1 MKQSMPPRPRLL
13 GGAPMRVIRKDD
25 ENTEELSNCNLPAQN
40 KPASIPEG
48 LKSPLPPI
56 PTWDEMQQHK
66 ERLSYPQIPQSHS
79 HPPLQQQQQQ
89 PTPHPQQQY
98 EVLASTHYQSAGPPR
113 TFTVD
118 KHTYHIVKEVGKG
131 GSSTV
136 YCALRDSGG
145 GGDSE
150 LVALKHVV
158 GKDNVCQLRDEI
170 KLLLQLKQVPQ
181 VVRHI
186 AHEITATQGVLV
198 MELGQTDVSQ
208 CFAELTRNPD
218 TGKRDVLANRNT
230 VKFFFEGMVQAV
242 QAIHSHRIVHGD
254 LKPANFVFS
263 KGKIKLIDF
272 GIAKSVRDDT
282 INITRD
288 GMAGTMNYIPPEAL
302 MENDMQ
308 QYKLSCKADVWSLG
322 CILYSMCYGAPPF
335 QDVQPNARKIIA
347 ILNPQFEIKFP
358 ATCGREE
365 IDLMQR
371 CLQRDVERRI
381 GIEDVLQHPFLTGQS
396 SAGGESTTTSRKAKQ
411 AIYHLVVEMSSRAD
425 EIWHTVVRSG
435 GGRPA
440 AVAFA
445 NDIMTSLAK
454 SENIAVA
461 VDAVLLRR
469 KLDKENY

>member
-1 MKQSMPPRPRLL
+1 MKHSMPPRPRLL
-13 GGAPMRVIRKDD
+13 GGAPMRVARSDA
-25 ENTEELSNCNLPAQN
+25 ENTEEYSNCNLPAAPS
-40 KPASIPEG
+40 KPVSIP
-48 LKSPLPPI
+48 KSPLPPI
-56 PTWDEMQQHK
+56 PTWEEVQQQRVSH
-66 ERLSYPQIPQSHS
+66 PQISQP
-79 HPPLQQQQQQ
+79 QQ
-89 PTPHPQQQY
+89 PQPHQPQY

-118 KHTYHIVKEVGKG
+118 KQTYHIVKEVGKG

-136 YCALRDSGG
+136 YCALRELGA
-145 GGDSE
+145 GDSE

-170 KLLLQLKQVPQ
+170 QLLLQLKQVPQ

-186 AHEITATQGVLV
+186 AHEITPTQGVLV

-347 ILNPQFEIKFP
+347 ILNPHFEIKFP
-358 ATCGREE
+358 ATATCGREE

-371 CLQRDVERRI
+371 CLQRDVDRRI
-381 GIEDVLQHPFLTGQS
+381 GIEDVLQHPFLTAQGGT
-396 SAGGESTTTSRKAKQ
+396 AGESATTSRKAKQ
-411 AIYHLVVEMSSRAD
+411 AIYHLVVEMSLRAD
-425 EIWHTVVRSG
+425 EIWHSVAG
-435 GGRPA
+435 GGAGRPA

-454 SENIAVA
+454 SENIAAA
-461 VDAVLLRR
+461 VDTVLLLRR
-469 KLDKENY
+469 KLERENH